1 MKINDFK
8 LECYFGK
15 YEFTAPYLLTQSDCE
30 SMSTRDLLALEPG
43 AQEKY
48 LSQWLGY
55 TETWG
60 DPELREIIAGL
71 YKTMTKDNVLIFHG
85 AQEAIFGYMNVMLD
99 PGDHMIAM
107 FPNYQSAYE
116 VANAVPSC
124 ELSKWYLKD
133 DGEKWTVD
141 FDALEALIRPNT
153 KLIAINSPNN
163 PTGYTFT
170 NAEIER
176 LCNICRRHDLYL
188 FADEV
193 YKGLEMDGEKR
204 DWMADHYEKCVSLGV
219 MSKAY
224 GLAGLRVGW
233 LVTKDLE
240 LLEKV
245 VKFKHYMSIC
255 DSAPSEFLAK
265 VALKH
270 GDVLLT
276 RNTNLIR
283 DNMQLAD
290 AFFSRYPK
298 LFSPRPI
305 TCGPVAF
312 HKLLLDMPVKDFCQM
327 AVDKKGVLL
336 LPADIYDFDGQYFRM
351 GYGRKAVPEAL
362 AKFEEFL
369 IENGFAG

>member
-116 VANAVPSC
+116 VANAVPGC

-163 PTGYTFT
+163 HGLHLY
-170 NAEIER
+170 ER
-176 LCNICRRHDLYL
+176 
-188 FADEV
+188 
-193 YKGLEMDGEKR
+193 R
-204 DWMADHYEKCVSLGV
+204 D
-219 MSKAY
+219 
-224 GLAGLRVGW
+224 R
-233 LVTKDLE
+233 
-240 LLEKV
+240 
-245 VKFKHYMSIC
+245 
-255 DSAPSEFLAK
+255 AP
-265 VALKH
+265 VQH
-270 GDVLLT
+270 
-276 RNTNLIR
+276 
-283 DNMQLAD
+283 
-290 AFFSRYPK
+290 
-298 LFSPRPI
+298 
-305 TCGPVAF
+305 
-312 HKLLLDMPVKDFCQM
+312 
-327 AVDKKGVLL
+327 
-336 LPADIYDFDGQYFRM
+336 LP
-351 GYGRKAVPEAL
+351 PP
-362 AKFEEFL
+362 
-369 IENGFAG
+369 